1 MKVTCET
8 CGRIVAANIDG
19 TARRHLVSPYGTGSR
34 TFERGVCG
42 GSDLAGILFSD
53 PMVRAILEGR
63 KSVTRRNS
71 EAWMRLRKGDRLW
84 VREVFVGSTSIAE
97 SGDAVM
103 VGPYRYRSTEPG
115 PGPWRSSMLMPFT
128 ASRILLQLTE
138 DPRREPVRIISDEEA
153 IREGAYQ
160 VQGGLWTLGF
170 PVLPQGDYTPRAAF
184 HTAWDYLHGSWDT
197 AEPVRLAFERIA

>member
-1 MKVTCET
+1 
-8 CGRIVAANIDG
+8 
-19 TARRHLVSPYGTGSR
+19 
-34 TFERGVCG
+34 
-42 GSDLAGILFSD
+42 
-53 PMVRAILEGR
+53 MVRAILEGR

-71 EAWMRLRKGDRLW
+71 EAWMRLRAGDRLW
-84 VREVFVGSTSIAE
+84 VREVFVGMTLIAS

-115 PGPWRSSMLMPFT
+115 HGPWRSSMIMPFT
-128 ASRILLQLTE
+128 ASRILLRLTE
-138 DPRREPVRIISDEEA
+138 DPRREPVRIISEEEA

-160 VQGGLWTLGF
+160 VQGGLWTLGS

-184 HTAWDYLHGSWDT
+184 HTAWNHLHPGSWDT